1 MEGLAQVLA
10 IATDTIINSST
21 EQIFSFS
28 LSLSLDRKVVFILK
42 EWTPFFLFFCLFRPT
57 KVDFSTHE
65 SLFFGHESLFSGH
78 ESPISGHESPISDTQ
93 NPHFRHTHRR
103 ENGFCH
109 SARFAESPYI
119 VIGEVGGDSATTRRM
134 TS

>member
-1 MEGLAQVLA
+1 M
-10 IATDTIINSST
+10 DT
-21 EQIFSFS
+21 
-28 LSLSLDRKVVFILK
+28 
-42 EWTPFFLFFCLFRPT
+42 LFFCLFRPT

-78 ESPISGHESPISDTQ
+78 ESPISGHESRFSGHESPISDTQ

-103 ENGFCH
+103 KNGFCH

-134 TS
+134 TSSDVFYFQRATLLHYDNCLTGFLVPKTHDSI